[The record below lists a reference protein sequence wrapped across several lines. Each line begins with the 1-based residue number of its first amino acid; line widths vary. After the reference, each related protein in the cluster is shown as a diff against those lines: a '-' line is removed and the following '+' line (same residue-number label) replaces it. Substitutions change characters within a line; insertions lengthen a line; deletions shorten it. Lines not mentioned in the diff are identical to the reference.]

1 MRAFHMEKFVKHALC
16 KKPSMLHA
24 RERVRC
30 LLSERFVVQMSHMNS
45 DFHKV
50 GKDLGIGYV
59 LKKPERPSVQTDSQ
73 ISRSV
78 GRQM

>member
-1 MRAFHMEKFVKHALC
+1 M
-16 KKPSMLHA
+16 
-24 RERVRC
+24 
-30 LLSERFVVQMSHMNS
+30 LSERFDVQMSHMNS
-45 DFHKV
+45 DIHKV